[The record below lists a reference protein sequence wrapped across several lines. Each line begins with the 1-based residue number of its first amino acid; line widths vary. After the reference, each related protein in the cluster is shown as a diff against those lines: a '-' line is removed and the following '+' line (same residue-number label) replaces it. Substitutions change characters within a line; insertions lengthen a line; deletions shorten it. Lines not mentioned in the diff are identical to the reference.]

1 MFKKIKK
8 RYGILKNNLTHQ
20 QIFNNLSNDEKV
32 DLMNIFEIYEK
43 LKFSKNYSVNLKE
56 FFLINIKIFKFSFF
70 YKR

>member
-32 DLMNIFEIYEK
+32 DLMNILRFM
-43 LKFSKNYSVNLKE
+43 KNLSLVKIIQ
-56 FFLINIKIFKFSFF
+56 LI
-70 YKR
+70 